1 MVTPLVVIAGPT
13 GVGKTQTAIRVAQC
27 LGAQILSAD
36 SRQIYRH
43 LDIGTAK
50 PTADQRRVV
59 THHLLD
65 LISPQ
70 ERFSAGEYGRQARQI
85 IARLGDQGTPLVLV
99 GGSGMYV
106 DATVDGFGASPEA
119 DSQLRSQLEIRWLT
133 EGPEALH
140 GDLARREP
148 EIASRLN
155 VTDRSRILRALELLE
170 QTGRGV
176 APPAGQHP
184 IRPRPLLVALHRPRE
199 QLYQRI
205 ERRIEAMM
213 HRGWLAEVEDLLAM
227 GIPASSPGIES
238 LGYGEL
244 VSHLRGKGTLEWVLD
259 QIGRKTRRYAKR
271 QTTWLRRDR
280 RYRWLDLA
288 RFGQGGTV
296 ERIVHQWHWR
306 VDAVRVDSCT

>member
-1 MVTPLVVIAGPT
+1 MPTPLVVIAGPT

-59 THHLLD
+59 AHHLLD
-65 LISPQ
+65 LIGPQ

-85 IARLGDQGTPLVLV
+85 IDGLRPQGTPVVLV

-106 DATVDGFGASPEA
+106 DATVDGFGVSPEA
-119 DSQLRSQLEIRWLT
+119 DSKLRSRLESRWLA
-133 EGPEALH
+133 EGPQALH
-140 GDLARREP
+140 EELAGREP
-148 EIASRLN
+148 ETASRLH
-155 VTDRSRILRALELLE
+155 VSDRSRILRALELLE
-170 QTGRGV
+170 QTGHGV
-176 APPAGQHP
+176 APPAGQRP
-184 IRPRPLLVALHRPRE
+184 IRPVPLLIALHRPRE

-205 ERRIEAMM
+205 GRRIEDMM
-213 HRGWLAEVEDLLAM
+213 HQGWLAEVEDLLKK
-227 GIPASSPGIES
+227 GISASSPGMES
-238 LGYGEL
+238 LGYAEL
-244 VSHLRGKGTLEWVLD
+244 TSYLGGKGTLECAVE

-271 QTTWLRRDR
+271 QMTWLRRDR

-296 ERIVHQWHWR
+296 ERIVHQWQWR